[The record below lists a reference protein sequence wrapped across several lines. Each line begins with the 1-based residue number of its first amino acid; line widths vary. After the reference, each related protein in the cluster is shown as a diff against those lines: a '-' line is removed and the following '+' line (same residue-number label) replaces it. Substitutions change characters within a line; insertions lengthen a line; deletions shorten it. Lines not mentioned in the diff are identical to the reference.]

1 MNALTARDAR
11 VVVIG
16 ALIAVAIVLGVAFSA
31 IAGSQPAARAGCH
44 HEVVAMTTG
53 GATVERCG
61 PTGR

>member
-1 MNALTARDAR
+1 

-16 ALIAVAIVLGVAFSA
+16 ALIAVTIVLCVAFSA